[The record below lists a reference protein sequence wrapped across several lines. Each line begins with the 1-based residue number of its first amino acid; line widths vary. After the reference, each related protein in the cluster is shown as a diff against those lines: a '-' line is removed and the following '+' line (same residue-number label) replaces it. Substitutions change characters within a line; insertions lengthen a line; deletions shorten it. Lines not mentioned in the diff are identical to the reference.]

1 LKFYSEMDGADGPFQ
16 RLLEWYKYLDERD
29 RGGRAELRRC
39 ESADAVVFIPAFHAL
54 VERLDAKG
62 DALGAP
68 DLRGL
73 ARVALC
79 AARVRREPGRAD
91 IGAAYTL
98 AAALATGEGGAAL
111 SELRFRRL
119 LEGADPDDAL
129 KQLRRAIDLLG
140 GNVSLRDVAAAAF
153 DFNSALRKRWAFD
166 YYRNLPKKQETK

>member
-1 LKFYSEMDGADGPFQ
+1 MNFYSGMDGADGTFQ
-16 RLLEWYKYLDERD
+16 RLLEWYRHLDERD

-39 ESADAVVFIPAFHAL
+39 ESADGVVFVPAFHAL
-54 VERLDAKG
+54 VQNFEHGAG
-62 DALGAP
+62 DLGASE
-68 DLRGL
+68 LHGL

-79 AARVRREPGRAD
+79 SARVRRGPDHAG
-91 IGAAYTL
+91 IGAAYTM
-98 AAALATGEGGAAL
+98 AAALATGEAGAAM

-119 LEGADPDDAL
+119 LEGADERDAL

-153 DFNSALRKRWAFD
+153 DFSPTLRKRWAFD